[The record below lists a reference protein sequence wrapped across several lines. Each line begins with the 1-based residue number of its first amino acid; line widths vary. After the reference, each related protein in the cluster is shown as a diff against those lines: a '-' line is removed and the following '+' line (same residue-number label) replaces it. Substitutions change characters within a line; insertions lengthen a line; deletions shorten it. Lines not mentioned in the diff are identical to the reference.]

1 MLARNEVIFKWSLY
15 AAATALCFFLQGMVF
30 QRLTIWGVIPFVYPL
45 LAAIPATYEAPVPA
59 TVFALCVGVACDALL
74 PGAIPCFYTLVFPVV
89 GLLASLL
96 SQSVLPAG
104 FLCSLVGTALAFF
117 ATGLF
122 HCLLLW
128 VGGKAAW
135 GTAAFLA
142 LREFC
147 VTAPLIIPV
156 TLLFRAV
163 FRKTHLDI

>member
-1 MLARNEVIFKWSLY
+1 MLARNEIIFKWALY
-15 AAATALCFFLQGMVF
+15 ALAAVLCLFVQGALLQRV
-30 QRLTIWGVIPFVYPL
+30 TIWGVIPFIFPL
-45 LAAIPATYEAPVPA
+45 TAAIPATFEKPA
-59 TVFALCVGVACDALL
+59 SATIFALCVGVVCDLVL

-117 ATGLF
+117 ATCLF

-156 TLLFRAV
+156 TVLFRAV